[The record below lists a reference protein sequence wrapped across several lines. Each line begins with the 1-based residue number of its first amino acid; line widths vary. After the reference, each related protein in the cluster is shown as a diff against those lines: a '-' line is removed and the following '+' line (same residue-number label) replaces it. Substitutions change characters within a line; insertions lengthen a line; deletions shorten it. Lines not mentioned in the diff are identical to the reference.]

1 MTATLTIHPAAAAFP
16 MMTRDELNA
25 LAVDIAA
32 NGQRE
37 AIKVT
42 ADGQIVDGRNRFEAC
57 RLVKIEP
64 LVELFDD
71 DPWTYSRSVNLWRRN
86 MTTGQRAAS
95 CAISLASEG
104 KRSDGRWAYGSVP
117 DADDE
122 NNGSVTSGWQ
132 QRMKEAGFILDWL
145 PELLYDVRDGDIA
158 LDAAYK
164 KAKDRKA
171 QVEWEAEEAARA
183 EERARSANNAE
194 LARCISVMH
203 TLINIDWRLVE
214 QSDDADTQATAK
226 QVAATLESKI
236 TKLKGMWA

>member
-1 MTATLTIHPAAAAFP
+1 MTELTIHPAAGAFP
-16 MMTRDELNA
+16 MMTSDELNA

-32 NGQRE
+32 NGQTDP
-37 AIKVT
+37 IKIT
-42 ADGQIVDGRNRFEAC
+42 ADGQVIDGRNRLEAC
-57 RLVKIEP
+57 RRVKVEP
-64 LVELFDD
+64 IVELFDG
-71 DPWTYSRSVNLWRRN
+71 DPWTYTRSKNLWRRN
-86 MTTGQRAAS
+86 MSTGQRAAS
-95 CAISLASEG
+95 CAISLALEG
-104 KRSDGRWAYGSVP
+104 KRKDGRWARGSVPEGESDTYGSVSK
-117 DADDE
+117 E
-122 NNGSVTSGWQ
+122 WSV
-132 QRMKEAGFILDWL
+132 RMAEAGVVLDWL
-145 PELLYDVRDGDIA
+145 PELLYDVRDGEMA

-183 EERARSANNAE
+183 AERARSANNAE